1 MQPMTVVPVW
11 HSEGRKSQYL
21 ILPLV
26 EKYQPNQRAGSKRVS
41 SASPINN
48 KMFCLPGENEVLER
62 LANLF
67 VSGDFGRVSC
77 ERGATCNIAQPSK
90 SLEEK

>member
-1 MQPMTVVPVW
+1 MPVISVW
-11 HSEGRKSQYL
+11 YSEGRKSQYL

-41 SASPINN
+41 SVSQINN
-48 KMFCLPGENEVLER
+48 KMFYLPVENEVLER

-67 VSGDFGRVSC
+67 VSGDFNRVSC

-90 SLEEK
+90 YLEEK

>member
-1 MQPMTVVPVW
+1 MPVVPVW
-11 HSEGRKSQYL
+11 NIEGRKSLYL
-21 ILPLV
+21 ILPFV
-26 EKYQPNQRAGSKRVS
+26 EKHQPNQRVGSKRVS
-41 SASPINN
+41 SVRPINN

-77 ERGATCNIAQPSK
+77 ERGVTCNIAHPIK
-90 SLEEK
+90 SIEEK